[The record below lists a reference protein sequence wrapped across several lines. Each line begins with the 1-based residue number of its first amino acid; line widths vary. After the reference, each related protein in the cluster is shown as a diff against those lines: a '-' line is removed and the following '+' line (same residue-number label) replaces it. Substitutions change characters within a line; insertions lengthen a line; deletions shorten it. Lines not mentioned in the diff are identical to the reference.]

1 MTLQDALSFAG
12 VVLISSIPFAIEL
25 VTTATLAVG
34 SRSLS
39 RHGAIV
45 TRLAALEEIAGAF

>member
-34 SRSLS
+34 SRSLL